1 MNPRTS
7 SFIQHKVMETLGEFF
22 QRAREQQGL
31 SLAQIASQTRIQ
43 ERHLQALEEEDFASL
58 PAKVFTKGFV
68 RSYAR
73 SLGLDEDEA
82 LQLFLTT
89 SNSFYEHTQQEEQ
102 HVQIKIEA
110 AHRKRFNWNLVLI
123 LFLVM
128 GGALFYLLPEQQEN
142 LEPTAESEAPVPIE
156 SIQGPTHSLGEP
168 PASVSSPAP
177 VDTVPPPP
185 PLSVVPSQPTL
196 EPIPIPKPIRPS
208 VPVTPAP
215 EDALGPGGPLVL
227 EIEATQLTWVVV
239 RSDDQAPHEAL
250 LQPRQRITWKAKKQ
264 YLLTL
269 GNAAGVVIRLNGESR
284 GPFGK
289 PGQVVRD
296 ILLKS

>member
-1 MNPRTS
+1 VNS
-7 SFIQHKVMETLGEFF
+7 GKSFLIQDNAMETLGGFF
-22 QRAREQQGL
+22 QHAREQQDL
-31 SLAQIASQTRIQ
+31 SLDQIASQTRIQ
-43 ERHLQALEEEDFASL
+43 QRHLQAIEEEDFASL

-82 LQLFLTT
+82 LQLFLTA
-89 SNSFYEHTQQEEQ
+89 SSSFYERTQQEQQ

-110 AHRKRFNWNLVLI
+110 AHRSRFNWNLVLI
-123 LFLVM
+123 LFLII
-128 GGALFYLLPEQQEN
+128 GGAIFYLLPEQQEN
-142 LEPTAESEAPVPIE
+142 LPPTAESESPLPTQSIQKPEPSLSEPSDNLSPLAPVNTVPLP
-156 SIQGPTHSLGEP
+156 SP
-168 PASVSSPAP
+168 PAA
-177 VDTVPPPP
+177 TTPPPP
-185 PLSVVPSQPTL
+185 VPEPQPRLPNSPASSLSDD
-196 EPIPIPKPIRPS
+196 I
-208 VPVTPAP
+208 
-215 EDALGPGGPLVL
+215 LGPGGPLVL

-250 LQPRQRITWKAKKQ
+250 LQPGQRSIWKAKKQ

-269 GNAAGVVIRLNGESR
+269 GNAAGVVIRLNGESQ

-296 ILLKS
+296 ILLKP